1 MKHLFSK
8 LLNNRWF
15 YYRKAVVFQ
24 SALKKNV
31 QQTAAN
37 SEWETIFPASLEHV
51 QNLEGFGNLPK
62 MWQNQFADRLASE
75 VYQLFVIRS
84 GNQLAYFS
92 WITQGNESDLYLDFE
107 SHSVS
112 TEPYLFHCFTRE
124 EFRGKGLHQYATA
137 YLMNYC
143 LEMNH
148 FLWGIVYAENS
159 PAIKAWE
166 KAGMKKIGEVNSV
179 GIFNLKWSKYFVNH

>member
-8 LLNNRWF
+8 LLNNRWV
-15 YYRKAVVFQ
+15 YYRKAFIFQ
-24 SALKKNV
+24 AAPKNNV
-31 QQTAAN
+31 QQKESN
-37 SEWETIFPASLEHV
+37 NFWVSIFPASMQQIEKLKGYEH
-51 QNLEGFGNLPK
+51 LPK
-62 MWQNQFADRLASE
+62 LWQNQFADRLASE
-75 VYQLFVIRS
+75 AYQLFVIRS

-112 TEPYLFHCFTRE
+112 KEPYLFHCFTRE

-137 YLMNYC
+137 YLMNHC
-143 LEMNH
+143 LEKNH

-166 KAGMKKIGEVNSV
+166 KAGMQKIGEVKSV
-179 GIFNLKWSKYFVNH
+179 GFFNLKRSKNFVNH